1 MKKDKRDAAYA
12 ITKLQHAEASTLY
25 TFICDSS
32 GSMSG
37 TDYGLMMQGVETFLK
52 AMGASA
58 ESKGDKYSMVLF
70 GRKAEL
76 VESEAPINKLFTAPP
91 QWRDTRCLGTDFNK
105 AFEVALNGIKVAQA
119 RKHVV
124 ILMTDG
130 AGEYGE
136 IESQLADQ
144 TFLNVRQRM
153 KAFQCFTVGY
163 GPHFQLETLEYIS
176 RLINSGE
183 TYKFVEGTRID
194 YVHSADAGTLV
205 GTVRGIADTLTFEE
219 GALKRAIESMEKQI
233 KSLEKACADEKAQ
246 KRAQAAELDKLK
258 G

>member
-37 TDYGLMMQGVETFLK
+37 QDYSLMMQGVEDFLK
-52 AMGASA
+52 VLSASA
-58 ESKGDKYSMVLF
+58 ESKGDKYSLVLF

-91 QWRDTRCLGTDFNK
+91 QWRDTRMLGTDFNK

-136 IESQLADQ
+136 IEGQLADQ
-144 TFLNVRQRM
+144 TFQSVRASIKM
-153 KAFQCFTVGY
+153 LQCFPVGY
-163 GPHFQLETLEYIS
+163 GPGFHVDTLEYIS
-176 RLINSGE
+176 GLFN
-183 TYKFVEGTRID
+183 
-194 YVHSADAGTLV
+194 
-205 GTVRGIADTLTFEE
+205 
-219 GALKRAIESMEKQI
+219 
-233 KSLEKACADEKAQ
+233 
-246 KRAQAAELDKLK
+246 
-258 G
+258 

>member
-12 ITKLQHAEASTLY
+12 ITKLEHAEASTLY

-37 TDYGLMMQGVETFLK
+37 RDYSLMMEGVESFLN
-52 AMGASA
+52 AMSASA
-58 ESKGDKYSMVLF
+58 ESKGDKYSVVLF

-76 VESEAPINKLFTAPP
+76 VECEAPINKLFTRPA
-91 QWRDTRCLGTDFNK
+91 QFRDTRAWGTDFNK
-105 AFEVALNGIKVAQA
+105 AFEVALTGIKVAQA

-144 TFLNVRQRM
+144 MFQNVRQRM
-153 KAFQCFTVGY
+153 KMFQCFTVGY
-163 GPHFQLETLEYIS
+163 GPHFHVETLEYIS
-176 RLINSGE
+176 RLIN
-183 TYKFVEGTRID
+183 
-194 YVHSADAGTLV
+194 
-205 GTVRGIADTLTFEE
+205 
-219 GALKRAIESMEKQI
+219 
-233 KSLEKACADEKAQ
+233 
-246 KRAQAAELDKLK
+246 
-258 G
+258 

>member
-1 MKKDKRDAAYA
+1 M
-12 ITKLQHAEASTLY
+12 
-25 TFICDSS
+25 
-32 GSMSG
+32 
-37 TDYGLMMQGVETFLK
+37 MMQGVETFLK

-58 ESKGDKYSMVLF
+58 ESKGDKYSLVLF

-76 VESEAPINKLFTAPP
+76 VESEAPINKLFTRPA
-91 QWRDTRCLGTDFNK
+91 QWRFPDGRCLGTDFNK

-136 IESQLADQ
+136 IEGQLADQ
-144 TFLNVRQRM
+144 TFQTVRQRM

-163 GPHFQLETLEYIS
+163 GPGFQVETLEYIS
-176 RLINSGE
+176 RLINSGD

-194 YVHSADAGTLV
+194 YVHSADAATLV
-205 GTVRGIADTLTFEE
+205 PTVRGIADTLTFEE